1 MTDYASGQNGRHGV
15 VVQQHM
21 TATDKWQDWASFAL
35 GLWLAVSPWI
45 AGYAEHNTATA
56 NAVIVGLALALGSHF
71 ECVACDD
78 APAEWINLAVGLW
91 LVCAPFTLGFAS
103 RVGMANSVVVGI
115 AVAVLAASAL
125 SLDKQIGKLWHK
137 AH

>member
-1 MTDYASGQNGRHGV
+1 MKDYAPAQNGPPVV

-21 TATDKWQDWASFAL
+21 AATQKWQDWASFAL
-35 GLWLAVSPWI
+35 GLWLAVSPWM
-45 AGYAEHNTATA
+45 AGYAEHNAATA
-56 NAVIVGLALALGSHF
+56 NAVIVGLVLALGCHL

-91 LVCAPFTLGFAS
+91 LVCAPFSLGFGSHVAT
-103 RVGMANSVVVGI
+103 ANSIVVGI
-115 AVAVLAASAL
+115 SIAVLAASAL

>member
-1 MTDYASGQNGRHGV
+1 VKDYARPPNGRPVV
-15 VVQQHM
+15 VVQQDM
-21 TATDKWQDWASFAL
+21 AATQKWQDWASFAL
-35 GLWLAVSPWI
+35 GLWLAVSPWM
-45 AGYAEHNTATA
+45 AGYAEHDAATA
-56 NAVIVGLALALGSHF
+56 NAVIAGLALALGSHF
-71 ECVACDD
+71 ECVACDE

-103 RVGMANSVVVGI
+103 RVGTANSIVVGI
-115 AVAVLAASAL
+115 SVAALAASAL